1 MLEAL
6 EVVSGLVLMIAYL
19 ILTVFLPISLLAV
32 VLYAGV
38 LVVDVIL
45 RVPLGMAGTA
55 LSLPFRIGRKA
66 EANRTLKPAR
76 WQRLL
81 LSVVPWAVTIAAL
94 LFFFGTIS
102 QPTGQSTLRP
112 TDEAAGGWLA
122 RSISTILGYYAELQ
136 DRSMRFWA
144 GLSLSEALEKSS
156 ALGPDAFAFF
166 SQRVATN
173 LYNSLH
179 PAITLL
185 ELRWLLAATITTI
198 VLIIL
203 FIGRPKLGREE

>member
-6 EVVSGLVLMIAYL
+6 EVVSGLVLMIAYV
-19 ILTVFLPISLLAV
+19 ILTVFLPISLLTV

-38 LVVDVIL
+38 LVVGVIL
-45 RVPLGMAGTA
+45 RVPLGVAGTA

-66 EANRTLKPAR
+66 EANRPLKPAR

-81 LSVVPWAVTIAAL
+81 LSIVPWAVTIAAL
-94 LFFFGTIS
+94 FFFFGIVGQS
-102 QPTGQSTLRP
+102 TGQSTLRT
-112 TDEAAGGWLA
+112 TDEAVAGWLA
-122 RSISTILGYYAELQ
+122 QSINTVLGYYAEFQ

-144 GLSLSEALEKSS
+144 GLSLTEALEQSRG
-156 ALGPDAFAFF
+156 LGPDAFAFF

-185 ELRWLLAATITTI
+185 ELRWLLAITITAI
-198 VLIIL
+198 VIIIL
-203 FIGRPKLGREE
+203 FIGRPKFGREE